1 LPFGLA
7 QTTIGIEERRV
18 VVVIDP
24 TEHKD
29 RHCKVYIE
37 ESLYKAIKDYQYK
50 NGIYS
55 FSEAGRRLW
64 LKALEQYG
72 FEK

>member
-1 LPFGLA
+1 M
-7 QTTIGIEERRV
+7 
-18 VVVIDP
+18 VIDP